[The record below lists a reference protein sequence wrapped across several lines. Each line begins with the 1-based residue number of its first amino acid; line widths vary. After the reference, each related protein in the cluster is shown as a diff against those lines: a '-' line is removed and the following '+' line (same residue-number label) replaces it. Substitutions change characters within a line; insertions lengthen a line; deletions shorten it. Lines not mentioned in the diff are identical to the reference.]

1 MKKIIALLFV
11 ITAVF
16 SFAFKAFAQVE
27 DFTKSHGLIYK
38 ISGKNNKKPSY
49 IYGTI
54 HIICQNDMVGMDK
67 LNGLINQSEQLLM
80 EIDLDNP
87 TEIQS
92 ATTGSTIPGGKTLSD
107 YLTTEQYAK
116 VDEMFKNYLGV
127 SVDNLKSYNPTVLSV
142 IITGSPKALG
152 CQLPA
157 SYDLSFM
164 QNAVK
169 NKIAI
174 EGLETAAS
182 QFEKLARKPLNL
194 QAKELYEMSLN
205 PKKSIDG
212 FNGMVSMYKS
222 GQFDF
227 SKIIEGSLGGEDFEK
242 GLLDERNIDWIPKIE
257 KAINEKA
264 TFIAVGAGHFGG
276 KNGVLNLLKKK
287 GYKLEAIKL

>member
-1 MKKIIALLFV
+1 MKKIIALLLV
-11 ITAVF
+11 ITSVF

-54 HIICQNDMVGMDK
+54 HIICQNDMVGIDK

-80 EIDLDNP
+80 EVDLDDP
-87 TEIQS
+87 AVMQS
-92 ATTGSTIPGGKTLSD
+92 AAAGLTIPNGKTLND
-107 YLTTEQYAK
+107 YLNAEQYAK
-116 VDEMFKNYLGV
+116 VDEMFKNYVGV
-127 SVDNLKSYNPTVLSV
+127 SVDNLKSYYPMALSV
-142 IITGSPKALG
+142 VVTGSQKAMG
-152 CQLPA
+152 CQTPS
-157 SYDLSFM
+157 SYDLTFM

-174 EGLETAAS
+174 EGLETPAS
-182 QFEKLARKPLNL
+182 QFEKINRMPLEK
-194 QAKELYEMSLN
+194 QAKGLYEMALD
-205 PKKSIDG
+205 PQKSIDG
-212 FNGMVSMYKS
+212 FKGMVTIYKS
-222 GQFDF
+222 GQLDF
-227 SKIIEGSLGGEDFEK
+227 SKLVNGAFGGGDFEK

-257 KAINEKA
+257 KAINKKS